1 MNQGLPIL
9 NYHAFNYRRAV
20 TSTDP
25 SWFAETLFSLREAG
39 YRPIDL
45 ETWIARGRPH
55 EPRGFAL
62 TFDDGLRSILEVA
75 HLLASEQIPAT
86 VFLVTD
92 HIGSTNDWPG
102 QRLDVP
108 IEPTLDWTEIVYL
121 ASLGLRFAAHGLSHH
136 RLDLL
141 DHTHLD
147 RELRASRGAIEDR
160 LGSACPLLAYPYGAS
175 SSRVR
180 SAAAR
185 HFTASFGT
193 RLAYAS
199 AHQDA
204 HDLARID
211 AFYLRTRLPLL
222 KLIDQ
227 RAKNWLRWRGTL
239 RSVREHTPNL
249 SQLRGAAC

>member
-9 NYHAFNYRRAV
+9 NYHAFNRRRAV

-25 SWFAETLFSLREAG
+25 SWFAETLFALREAG
-39 YRPIDL
+39 YQPIDL

-75 HLLASEQIPAT
+75 HLLASEQIPVT

-92 HIGSTNDWPG
+92 RVGSTNAWRG
-102 QRLDVP
+102 QRVDVT
-108 IEPTLDWTEIVYL
+108 IEPTLDWSEIAQL
-121 ASLGLRFAAHGLSHH
+121 AALGLRFAAHGLSHI

-141 DHTHLD
+141 NPAQLD
-147 RELRASRGAIEDR
+147 RELLASRNAVEDH
-160 LGSACPLLAYPYGAS
+160 LGSGCPLLAYPYGAS
-175 SSRVR
+175 SLSVR

-193 RLAYAS
+193 QLAYAT
-199 AHQDA
+199 AKQDP

-211 AFYLRTRLPLL
+211 AYYLRTRLPLMR
-222 KLIDQ
+222 LIEG

-239 RSVREHTPNL
+239 RSVREHAPPL
-249 SQLRGAAC
+249 VRLRGAAC